1 MNTMFENLY
10 ACKELHSILFYS
22 VCTKYNLTI
31 AEILVLLYLANAKG
45 SDTAKDIVDKLKLTK
60 SHVSLS
66 VRSLKIRGYLAGSY
80 EDGNHRTVHLSLC
93 DAANAPVADARQVEA
108 KFVSIIEKGFS
119 SDETAA
125 FQEYLSRATDNMN
138 AFLNSAK

>member
-22 VCTKYNLTI
+22 ICEKYNLTI
-31 AEILVLLYLANAKG
+31 AEILVLLYLAGAKG
-45 SDTAKDIVDKLKLTK
+45 NDTAKDIVDKLKLTK

-66 VRSLKIRGYLAGSY
+66 VRSLKKRGYLTGSY

-93 DAANAPVADARQVEA
+93 DMARGPVADARKVEA
-108 KFVSIIEKGFS
+108 QFVSIIEKGFS
-119 SDETAA
+119 RDETVA
-125 FQEYLSRATDNMN
+125 FAHYLSRATENMN
-138 AFLNSAK
+138 AFLNSSK